1 MTLSWL
7 SGLLRRRGARLLLN
21 AIGIAVAVALL
32 GSLGSFL
39 AASRSTMTD
48 RAARTVAVDWQVQ
61 LQPGGSPSALLEA
74 TRAAAGTRAALPV
87 GFAHS
92 TGLAVTSAA
101 DGATG
106 ATSTQTTGPAEVLGL
121 PADYRTVFPDA
132 IRSLEGSSTG
142 VLVAQQTAAN
152 LHARPGDSVTIGRAG
167 LPPVVVRVDGIV
179 ALPQADS
186 LFQRVGAPV
195 GAQPSAPPDNV
206 LLLPDQQWHAVF
218 DPLAGRGADAPT
230 VQIHAARSHQLPPDP
245 AAAYTAA
252 TAAAHNLEARTAGAG
267 IVGDNLGA
275 ALDRARADAAY
286 AQVLFLFLGA
296 PGAVLAALLTAMVT
310 ATGSGR
316 RRREFALL
324 RARGMGSARLVGL
337 AAIEAGLVG
346 SIGTLAGLAVVA
358 VLTRAAFG
366 IAGVGGTAAILS
378 AAGGL
383 LIAVAT
389 VLGPAYRDLRQV
401 SVAAGRMAVGPT
413 TAPRWTR
420 WGLDLVL
427 LAGAGVIFW
436 LTGRNGYQLV
446 LAPEGV
452 PGISVSYWAFAGP
465 ALLWIGAGLFAW
477 RLVDL
482 ALGRGRDLV
491 GRGLRPV
498 AGNLA
503 ATASAMMSRRRHSLA
518 GATVVLGLALA
529 FAASTATFNST
540 YRAQAEVDAQLTNG
554 ADVTVAEPPGA
565 PVGPAASAQF
575 AGPGVRSVEPLQHR
589 FAYVG
594 ADLQDLYGVNPAT
607 ITNATALRDQYFQG
621 GTARQLLDRLAAAP
635 DSVLV
640 SSETVADFQLQP
652 GDLINLR
659 LRDARTGA
667 LNTVPFHYVG
677 VVNEFPTAPKDSF
690 LVANAAYVAAH
701 TGSDAVATFLVDT
714 GGQNVNT
721 VSGRI
726 RQQVAGSAT
735 VTDITSTR
743 AVIGS
748 SLTAVDL
755 AGLTRIELG
764 FALALA
770 AAAAGLVLSLGLAE
784 RRRGFAIATAIGAS
798 GGQLRRLIASEAAVL
813 AVGGLLA
820 GATLGWVLSEML
832 VAVLTGVFDPP
843 PSALS
848 VPWGYLVGA
857 GALTLASLA
866 VATTLTAG
874 NARRSSI
881 TLLREL

>member
-7 SGLLRRRGARLLLN
+7 YGLLRRRGVRILIN

-39 AASRSTMTD
+39 DVARSTMTA

-61 LQPGGSPSALLEA
+61 PRPGGSPSTLLEA
-74 TRAAAGTRAALPV
+74 TRAAAGTLAALPV
-87 GFAHS
+87 GFGHS
-92 TGLAVTSAA
+92 TGLSVSTVEAA
-101 DGATG
+101 

-121 PADYRTVFPDA
+121 PPDYRAVFPAA
-132 IRSLEGSSTG
+132 IRILEGDSTG

-152 LHARPGDSVTIGRAG
+152 LHAHPGDSVAIGRPG
-167 LPPVVVRVDGIV
+167 LPPATVRVDGIV

-186 LFQRVGAPV
+186 LFQRVGAPT

-206 LLLPDQQWHAVF
+206 LLLPEQQWHTVF
-218 DPLAGRGADAPT
+218 DPLAGRGTDAPT

-245 AAAYTAA
+245 ATAYTTA
-252 TAAAHNLEARTAGAG
+252 TAAAHNLEARTSGAG
-267 IVGDNLGA
+267 IVGDNLAA
-275 ALDRARADAAY
+275 ALGRAREDAAY

-310 ATGSGR
+310 ATGAGR

-324 RARGMGSARLVGL
+324 RARGVGSGRLVGL
-337 AAIEAGLVG
+337 AAIEAGAVG
-346 SIGTLAGLAVVA
+346 CIGTLAGLAVVA
-358 VLTRAAFG
+358 VVTRATFG
-366 IAGVGGTAAILS
+366 STGAGAPSAIMAA
-378 AAGGL
+378 AACAL
-383 LIAVAT
+383 VIAVVT
-389 VLGPAYRDLRQV
+389 VLGPAYHDLRQV
-401 SVAAGRMAVGPT
+401 SVAAARKAVTPT

-420 WGLDLVL
+420 ACVDLAL
-427 LAGAGVIFW
+427 LAGAAVIFW

-465 ALLWIGAGLFAW
+465 ALLWTGAGLLTW

-482 ALGRGRDLV
+482 ALGRGRHLV
-491 GRGLRPV
+491 RRGLRPV
-498 AGNLA
+498 ARNLA
-503 ATASAMMSRRRHSLA
+503 ATASAMMSRRRHALA
-518 GATVVLGLALA
+518 SATVVLGLALA
-529 FAASTATFNST
+529 FAASTATFNAT

-554 ADVTVAEPPGA
+554 ADVTVTEPPGA
-565 PVGPAASAQF
+565 SVGPTASAQF

-621 GTARQLLDRLAAAP
+621 GSARQLLDRLASAP

-640 SSETVADFQLQP
+640 SAETVTDFQLQV
-652 GDLINLR
+652 GDLVNLR

-667 LNTVPFHYVG
+667 LTTVPFHYVG
-677 VVNEFPTAPKDSF
+677 IVNEFPTAPKDSF
-690 LVANAAYVAAH
+690 LVANASYVAAR
-701 TGSDAVATFLVDT
+701 TGSDAVAAFLVDT
-714 GGQNVNT
+714 GGQNVT
-721 VSGRI
+721 AVAERLG
-726 RQQVAGSAT
+726 QQVASSAT

-743 AVIGS
+743 AAIGS

-755 AGLTRIELG
+755 AGLTGIELG
-764 FALALA
+764 FALALT
-770 AAAAGLVLSLGLAE
+770 AAAAGLMLSLGLAE
-784 RRRGFAIATAIGAS
+784 RRRGFAIATAIGAN
-798 GGQLRRLIASEAAVL
+798 GRQLRSLIASEAAVL

-820 GATLGWVLSEML
+820 GATLGWALSEML

-848 VPWGYLVGA
+848 VPWGYLA
-857 GALTLASLA
+857 GTGTLTIASLA
-866 VATTLTAG
+866 VATLLTARIAG
-874 NARRSSI
+874 RSPLA
-881 TLLREL
+881 LLREP